1 MASIKNAAPRSILE
15 GIQDASTR
23 VVPVEAESVPMHLPH
38 LFLFTERGLTE
49 PQLVSGAS
57 AAKMYGAKSFDVRE
71 KYTTHQTPFANVIN
85 GRGNAMMV
93 QRLKPAD
100 AAPPATIRVSLDL
113 STDNVKQ
120 YERNADGSYKLGVG
134 GVLIETGV
142 APGYIGK
149 LVISEA
155 VGGFG
160 AGVQGAGSQV
170 GTGAVQSVLYPL
182 FDLEVSSFGSYG
194 NLLGMRLS
202 APTTK
207 SGIPVDDEVVVDQKA
222 ALYRMQFVERPD
234 ANSVPF
240 IIQNNYGE
248 QYVDFSFKEGV
259 INTSTDS
266 ELFIE
271 NVLIQSYQELNSID
285 TPPQIGPFGKLH
297 VYHDLIDDVL
307 DLLFA
312 KEVTFGRLPVGGKH
326 MINIFTGVDY
336 EGVPYNSYIVKG
348 PMDGGVLFNENTTHY
363 AAGGDDGTMTF
374 ATFDALVAT
383 ECATY
388 GDGVFPFL
396 DTAKYPQS
404 AIWDS
409 GFTLETKKKLL
420 VPMGR
425 RKDMYVVLST
435 QDVSQPQN
443 TAAEESSVAIALRA
457 AARLYP
463 ESEVYGTSVCRAI
476 VIGHSGKLLNSNY
489 NGLVPL
495 SLEFADKVARW
506 MGAGNGAMKS
516 GIGFDVP
523 QYNQV
528 TLFKADTV
536 NCTYKPS
543 NVRNRDWDSGLVWV
557 QNFDRRSL
565 FFPAFQTVYDED
577 TSIINSAVNM
587 MIAVELEKV
596 ADRVWRELTGI
607 SYLTVDQFIE
617 RSNTL
622 IVEKTK
628 DRFDGRVTIVAD
640 TYMTAADNARGYSW
654 SCKIH
659 MYGNNM
665 RSVGV
670 FTIVPH
676 RAEDLEQ

>member
-38 LFLFTERGLTE
+38 LFLFTERGPLE
-49 PQLVSGAS
+49 PQLVSGAG
-57 AAKMYGAKSFDVRE
+57 ATKMYGAKTFDARE
-71 KYTTHQTPFANVIN
+71 KFANHQTQFANIFN
-85 GRGNAMMV
+85 GRGNAMMI
-93 QRLKPAD
+93 QRLKPSD
-100 AAPPATIRVSLDL
+100 AAPPATLRVSIDL
-113 STDNVKQ
+113 VADAVKQ
-120 YERNADGSYKLGVG
+120 YERNADGSFKYDANGAR
-134 GVLIETGV
+134 IETGTT
-142 APGYIGK
+142 AGYIGK
-149 LVISEA
+149 LVVSEA
-155 VGGFG
+155 TTGFG
-160 AGVQGAGSQV
+160 AGEQGAGSQV
-170 GTGAVQSVLYPL
+170 GANAAQSVLYPL
-182 FDLEVSSFGSYG
+182 FDIEASSFGSYG

-207 SGIPVDDEVVVDQKA
+207 SGIPVDDDVVVDQKA

-234 ANSVPF
+234 ANSVPNVV
-240 IIQNNYGE
+240 QNIYGE
-248 QYVDFSFKEGV
+248 QYVDFSFKPGV
-259 INTSTDS
+259 INTATDS

-271 NVLIQSYQELNSID
+271 NVLIQSYQELNSVD
-285 TPPQIGPFGKLH
+285 TPPQFGPFGRLH
-297 VYHDLIDDVL
+297 VYHEELEAVLALIY
-307 DLLFA
+307 A
-312 KEVTFGRLPVGGKH
+312 KEFPFGRLPTEGKD
-326 MINIFTGVDY
+326 MINIFTGVDHEAIAY
-336 EGVPYNSYIVKG
+336 SSYIVKG
-348 PMDGGVLFNENTTHY
+348 PSNGGVLFNENTTHY
-363 AAGGDDGTMTF
+363 AAGGDDGTITL
-374 ATFDALVAT
+374 AAFDAEVGNQ
-383 ECATY
+383 CANY
-388 GDGVFPFL
+388 GDLEFPFL

-409 GFTLETKKKLL
+409 GFTLATKKKLL

-435 QDVSQPQN
+435 QDVSEPQN
-443 TAAEESSVAIALRA
+443 SASEETSVAIALRA

-489 NGLVPL
+489 SGLLPL
-495 SLEFADKVARW
+495 TLEFADKVARW
-506 MGAGNGAMKS
+506 MGASNGVMKS

-528 TLFKADTV
+528 SMFKSDTV
-536 NCTYKPS
+536 NCAYKPA
-543 NVRNRDWDSGLVWV
+543 NVRNRDWDAGLVWV

-587 MIAVELEKV
+587 MIATELEKV

-622 IVEKTK
+622 IEDKTR

-640 TYMTAADNARGYSW
+640 TYMTEADTARGYSW
-654 SCKIH
+654 SCNIH

-665 RSVGV
+665 RSVGA

-676 RAEDLEQ
+676 RSEDLQQ